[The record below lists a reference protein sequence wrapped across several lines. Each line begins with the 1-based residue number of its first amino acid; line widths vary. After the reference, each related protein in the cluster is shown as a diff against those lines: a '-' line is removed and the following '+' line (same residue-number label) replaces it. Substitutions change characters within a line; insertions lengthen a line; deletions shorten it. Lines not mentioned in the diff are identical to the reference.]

1 MANAILT
8 PTMITRK
15 ALAILHQKLNFVG
28 TINRSYDDQFANKE
42 AQIGQTLNV
51 RLPNQYVIRNGA
63 TLATQD
69 TVEITA
75 PVTISAQK
83 GVDLRFTSI
92 DLTLSLQDFAD
103 RILEP
108 AVSVLA
114 ANVEADALSMVN
126 SVYNQVNNPGA
137 AITFN
142 KVLQGRKLL
151 NDALAPMD
159 TNRSVILNTQDNVDL
174 VDQLK
179 GLFQDSASVAKQY
192 KEGQMGRTSGFDF
205 YENTLLQ
212 RFTSGTDNSAYL
224 VNGAGQVGSSP
235 LSMNLAVN
243 TGTGTFAAGDIIT
256 IAGVYKVHP
265 ETRANM
271 GVLQQF
277 VVTSAYAGGA
287 GNVAIAPGIITSG
300 NRQNVTAS
308 PANAA
313 IITKV
318 GTNAQNY
325 GLSLA
330 YHRDAFCFATCDLVV
345 PKGVDFA
352 ARENFEGISL
362 RIVRAYDINT
372 DSFPCRLDIIY
383 GYAAL
388 RPQWAARIACN

>member
-1 MANAILT
+1 VANAILT

-159 TNRSVILNTQDNVDL
+159 TNRSVILNTQDNLDL

-179 GLFQDSASVAKQY
+179 GLSRTRRPWPSSTRKGRWAAPSASTST
-192 KEGQMGRTSGFDF
+192 RTPC
-205 YENTLLQ
+205 
-212 RFTSGTDNSAYL
+212 
-224 VNGAGQVGSSP
+224 SS
-235 LSMNLAVN
+235 
-243 TGTGTFAAGDIIT
+243 
-256 IAGVYKVHP
+256 
-265 ETRANM
+265 
-271 GVLQQF
+271 
-277 VVTSAYAGGA
+277 
-287 GNVAIAPGIITSG
+287 
-300 NRQNVTAS
+300 AS
-308 PANAA
+308 PPGP
-313 IITKV
+313 T
-318 GTNAQNY
+318 T
-325 GLSLA
+325 
-330 YHRDAFCFATCDLVV
+330 
-345 PKGVDFA
+345 
-352 ARENFEGISL
+352 
-362 RIVRAYDINT
+362 
-372 DSFPCRLDIIY
+372 
-383 GYAAL
+383 
-388 RPQWAARIACN
+388 RPIW

>member
-1 MANAILT
+1 
-8 PTMITRK
+8 MITRK

-224 VNGAGQVGSSP
+224 VTEPARWDPPPSP
-235 LSMNLAVN
+235 
-243 TGTGTFAAGDIIT
+243 
-256 IAGVYKVHP
+256 
-265 ETRANM
+265 
-271 GVLQQF
+271 
-277 VVTSAYAGGA
+277 
-287 GNVAIAPGIITSG
+287 
-300 NRQNVTAS
+300 
-308 PANAA
+308 
-313 IITKV
+313 
-318 GTNAQNY
+318 
-325 GLSLA
+325 
-330 YHRDAFCFATCDLVV
+330 
-345 PKGVDFA
+345 
-352 ARENFEGISL
+352 
-362 RIVRAYDINT
+362 
-372 DSFPCRLDIIY
+372 
-383 GYAAL
+383 
-388 RPQWAARIACN
+388 